1 MSALLRRCTTS
12 AVVVAGLWGL
22 GCGSARWVA
31 VDGNGGVIAMP
42 ANNES
47 SREKAMK
54 MMNEKCPT
62 GFLIDHEEES
72 QVGTVTSSN
81 TSYGTYSVRGTQTTR
96 AETEWR
102 ITFHCK

>member
-1 MSALLRRCTTS
+1 MPTVSRRFIALC
-12 AVVVAGLWGL
+12 AVTFGLWGL
-22 GCGSARWVA
+22 ACGSARFIT

-54 MMNEKCPT
+54 MMTDKCPN
-62 GFLIDHEEES
+62 GFLIDREEEA
-72 QVGTVTSSN
+72 QIGTVTSTN
-81 TSYGTYSVRGTQTTR
+81 TNYGRYSVNGTQTTR

>member
-1 MSALLRRCTTS
+1 MSTLSRRATALC
-12 AVVVAGLWGL
+12 AVTFGLWGL
-22 GCGSARWVA
+22 ACGAARFVT

-54 MMNEKCPT
+54 MMTDKCAN
-62 GFLIDHEEES
+62 GFLIDREEEA
-72 QVGTVTSSN
+72 QVGTVTSTN
-81 TSYGTYSVRGTQTTR
+81 TNYGRYSVNGTQTTR

>member
-1 MSALLRRCTTS
+1 MSSTPRRCT
-12 AVVVAGLWGL
+12 ALAAAALGLWGL
-22 GCGSARWVA
+22 ACGSARFIT

-54 MMNEKCPT
+54 MMNEKCPN
-62 GFLIDHEEES
+62 GFLIDREEEA
-72 QVGTVTSSN
+72 QVGTITSSS
-81 TSYGTYSVRGTQTTR
+81 TSYGQHGASGTQTTR

>member
-1 MSALLRRCTTS
+1 MSTLPRRSLAFAVIAL
-12 AVVVAGLWGL
+12 GLWGL
-22 GCGSARWVA
+22 GCGAARFIT

-54 MMNEKCPT
+54 MMNEKCPG
-62 GFLIDHEEES
+62 GFLIDREEEA

-81 TSYGTYSVRGTQTTR
+81 TTYGRYSVNGTQTTR